1 GFWMDMIYPP
11 FDEVKGA
18 AMSQVIADA
27 PANTGKRVWIEGMNM
42 NGDDVR
48 KGVLIPLG
56 EPGEAT
62 KRLSSAGLTVMN
74 DGESLSVMGVKFG
87 SVAEKLGIEQG
98 FRITSLEVPSNRP
111 AKEWF
116 FIPGLL
122 LLAAVVV
129 AQRARRPR

>member
-1 GFWMDMIYPP
+1 MSIATPNGFQLDN
-11 FDEVKGA
+11 
-18 AMSQVIADA
+18 S
-27 PANTGKRVWIEGMNM
+27 GKRVWVEGLNL
-42 NGDDVR
+42 NGDEVR
-48 KGVLIPLG
+48 KGVLLPLG
-56 EPGEAT
+56 PAGSARE
-62 KRLSSAGLTVMN
+62 RLAHSGLTVMA
-74 DGESLSVMGVKFG
+74 DGDSLMVVAVKFG

-122 LLAAVVV
+122 LLAVVVV